1 MQITLRYLDGCSIPL
16 PHESRRSRADAG
28 RGPRLLKLIV
38 AGRTVVGRLGGGQI
52 VGAHIVGP
60 HAGEL
65 LHEVVLAMQAR
76 VFAGRLAQAI
86 HAYPTTSMGV
96 QQAASQLF
104 PIGRALVEAAE
115 LPTLSTPGA

>member
-1 MQITLRYLDGCSIPL
+1 
-16 PHESRRSRADAG
+16 
-28 RGPRLLKLIV
+28 
-38 AGRTVVGRLGGGQI
+38 VVGRLGGGEI

-65 LHEVVLAMQAR
+65 LHEVVVAMQAR

-86 HAYPTTSMGV
+86 HAYPTTSMAV

-104 PIGRALVEAAE
+104 PIGRALIEAGE
-115 LPTLSTPGA
+115 LPALTPAGV